1 MKYKHL
7 FFDLDNTLWDFEKNS
22 HETFNE
28 LYHNNLLENIKISSV
43 DSFIQ
48 VYSVHN
54 TRLWS
59 LYRDNLISKE
69 ELRDTRF
76 LITLKEFGIDDKIL
90 ADKLSEEYI
99 YRSPRKGILFPGTIE
114 TLEQLKN
121 RFQLHIITNG
131 FEEIQHVKLEFARL
145 NKYFKCLITSEQAGS
160 KKPDAGIF
168 NYALKQAGA
177 LPEESLM
184 IGDDLEVD
192 IIGAKAVGMDTIFF
206 DPLHNNTTTLIP
218 THCIDI
224 ISDIIPYIDS
234 LN

>member
-28 LYHNNLLENIKISSV
+28 LYDYHLAGLKKIPSV
-43 DSFIQ
+43 KAFFDAYTI
-48 VYSVHN
+48 HN
-54 TRLWS
+54 TRLWG
-59 LYRDNLISKE
+59 LYRESLISKN
-69 ELRDTRF
+69 ELKDTRF
-76 LITLKEFGIDDKIL
+76 LITLKEFGIDDKKL
-90 ADKLSEEYI
+90 ASTLSDEYT

-131 FEEIQHVKLEFARL
+131 FEEIQHVKLEFAGL
-145 NKYFKCLITSEQAGS
+145 NKYFECLITSEQAGS

-168 NYALKQAGA
+168 HYALEKAGA
-177 LPEESLM
+177 RTEESLM
-184 IGDDLEVD
+184 IGDDLDVD
-192 IIGAKAVGMDTIFF
+192 IIGAREIGMDTILF
-206 DPLHNNTTTLIP
+206 DPFNIYSTTLDP
-218 THCIDI
+218 THRVNNL
-224 ISDIIPYIDS
+224 SDILLFIDS